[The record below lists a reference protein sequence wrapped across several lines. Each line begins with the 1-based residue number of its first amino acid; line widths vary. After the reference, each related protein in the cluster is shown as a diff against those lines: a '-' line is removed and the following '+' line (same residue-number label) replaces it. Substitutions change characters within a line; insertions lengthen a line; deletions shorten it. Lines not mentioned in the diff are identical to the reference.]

1 MRSLIV
7 ILLGLYG
14 SWDAIDL
21 NSKSVLHNAIAPL
34 AFVLFLIGLAV
45 WLALKLG
52 PGSGGYDSG
61 SGWDGN
67 DFSDG
72 GGDSGGDGG
81 GGD

>member
-1 MRSLIV
+1 MKSLIA

-21 NSKSVLHNAIAPL
+21 HSKSVLHNAIAP
-34 AFVLFLIGLAV
+34 FVFILFLIAFTV
-45 WLALKLG
+45 WLALRLG
-52 PGSGGYDSG
+52 PSNGSADSG
-61 SGWDGN
+61 AGWDGG

-72 GGDSGGDGG
+72 GGDGG